1 MSGTRAQMILWRWP
15 VYLTVIC
22 VCVLW
27 PLLTQATLKDQNS
40 ELQASDH
47 GAVLLDRWQ
56 AEAARVWIED
66 QLAAEPENPRWRFL
80 QSQALFYLGRYKEAL
95 AVLDALIENV
105 PHPQFH
111 RYREFIAQTIQS
123 TETLELIESEHFRIF
138 IDPVRDAALVPYIRD
153 VLEQSYQRLG
163 DHFGLYPKEKI
174 LVEVFPTT
182 GTFYPASSL
191 SARDIE
197 VSGAIGICKF
207 NKIML
212 LSPRNL
218 ARGYRWTDAIS
229 HEYLHYL
236 IVHLSANQA
245 PIWLHEGIAKYFED
259 AWRLPESSWLSR
271 RTESLLAH
279 ALANDSFVGFKNMEP
294 SLVKLETTYQVQ
306 LGYAE
311 AASAIDFIINTLG
324 SKGLARILQDLGEAH
339 GDGATGAIARV
350 MGYEFERFETE
361 WRKFLQAKQLQE
373 HEGVRLP
380 RFTLKKEDGNHKVP
394 AEDLREEIESTTA
407 RMHTRLGDK
416 LRQRGRGRAAAR
428 EYNRAL
434 GKDPYSPYL
443 LNKLASTLMQQQR
456 WQPAR
461 EHLHRARTLA
471 PDYVA
476 TYTNLGRLYVAEQ
489 AYEKARTALWEAIQI
504 NPFDPTIHHYLAES
518 YRRLGLDDQAK
529 QEQQLL
535 ERLQESR

>member
-1 MSGTRAQMILWRWP
+1 MGVACAFIFG
-15 VYLTVIC
+15 
-22 VCVLW
+22 
-27 PLLTQATLKDQNS
+27 PLHTQAMRIEKS
-40 ELQASDH
+40 ETQGSGH
-47 GAVLLDRWQ
+47 GAVLIDRWKG
-56 AEAARVWIED
+56 EAARIWLED
-66 QLAAEPENPRWRFL
+66 RLKAEPENPKWRFL
-80 QSQALFYLGRYKEAL
+80 MSQALFYLGRYTEAL
-95 AVLDALIENV
+95 DTLDALIEDV

-111 RYREFIAQTIQS
+111 SFRGFIAATIKG
-123 TETLELIESEHFRIF
+123 TETLTLIESEHFRIF
-138 IDPVRDAALVPYIRD
+138 IDTERDAALVPYIRD

-163 DHFGLYPKEKI
+163 KHFGLFPQEKV

-236 IVHLSANQA
+236 IVHLSANEA

-259 AWRLPESSWLSR
+259 AWRLPQSSWLSR

-311 AASAIDFIINTLG
+311 AASAIDFIIHSAG
-324 SKGLARILQDLGEAH
+324 SQGLTRILQDLSEAH

-350 MGYEFERFETE
+350 MGYEFERFENE
-361 WRKFLQAKQLQE
+361 WRQFLQAKQLRE
-373 HEGVRLP
+373 HEGIRLP
-380 RFTLKKEDGNHKVP
+380 RFTLKEGDEIP

-407 RMHTRLGDK
+407 RMHTRLGDR
-416 LRQRGRGRAAAR
+416 LRQRGRDRAASR

-434 GKDPYSPYL
+434 DKDPYSPYL
-443 LNKLASTLMQQQR
+443 LNKLAGALMSQQR
-456 WQPAR
+456 WEPAQQYL
-461 EHLHRARTLA
+461 ERARMLA
-471 PDYVA
+471 PDYVT
-476 TYTNLGRLYVAEQ
+476 TYTNLGRLHVARQ
-489 AYEKARTALWEAIQI
+489 SYEEARDALWEAVQI
-504 NPFDPTIHHYLAES
+504 NPFDPLMHQYLAES
-518 YRRLGLDDQAK
+518 YRQLGMDDRAE
-529 QEQQLL
+529 QEQQLV
-535 ERLQESR
+535 ERLQGNR

>member
-1 MSGTRAQMILWRWP
+1 MRIE
-15 VYLTVIC
+15 
-22 VCVLW
+22 
-27 PLLTQATLKDQNS
+27 KS
-40 ELQASDH
+40 ESQGSDH
-47 GAVLLDRWQ
+47 GAVLIDRWRG
-56 AEAARVWIED
+56 EDARVWIER
-66 QLAAEPENPRWRFL
+66 QLEEEPENPKWRFL
-80 QSQALFYLGRYKEAL
+80 LSQAFFYLGRYPEAL
-95 AVLDALIENV
+95 NALDALIKDV

-111 RYREFIAQTIQS
+111 RFREFIAQTIKS
-123 TETLELIESEHFRIF
+123 TETLTLIESEHFRIF
-138 IDPVRDAALVPYIRD
+138 IDPDRDAALVPYISH

-163 DHFGLYPKEKI
+163 KHFGLFPKEKV

-182 GTFYPASSL
+182 GAFYPASSL

-294 SLVKLETTYQVQ
+294 SLVKLDTTYQVQ

-311 AASAIDFIINTLG
+311 AASAIDFIIHSIG
-324 SKGLARILQDLGEAH
+324 AEGLARILQDLSETH

-350 MGYEFERFETE
+350 MGYEFEQFEKE
-361 WRKFLQAKQLQE
+361 WRQFLQSKQLQE

-380 RFTLKKEDGNHKVP
+380 RFTLKAGDEMP
-394 AEDLREEIESTTA
+394 ADDLREEIESTTA
-407 RMHTRLGDK
+407 RMHTRLGDR
-416 LRQRGRGRAAAR
+416 LRQRGRDRAAAR
-428 EYNRAL
+428 EYHRAL
-434 GKDPYSPYL
+434 DKDPYSPYL
-443 LNKLASTLMQQQR
+443 LNKLASTLMAQQR

-461 EHLHRARTLA
+461 QHLQRARTLA

-476 TYTNLGRLYVAEQ
+476 TYTNLGRLHVTLQSYEQ
-489 AYEKARTALWEAIQI
+489 ARTALWEAVQI
-504 NPFDPTIHHYLAES
+504 NPFDPLIHHYLAES
-518 YRRLGLDDQAK
+518 YRRLGMDDRAK

>member
-1 MSGTRAQMILWRWP
+1 MHARAMRIE
-15 VYLTVIC
+15 
-22 VCVLW
+22 
-27 PLLTQATLKDQNS
+27 KS
-40 ELQASDH
+40 EAQGSDH
-47 GAVLLDRWQ
+47 GAVLIDRWKG
-56 AEAARVWIED
+56 EDARVWVER
-66 QLAAEPENPRWRFL
+66 QLTKEPKNPKWRFL
-80 QSQALFYLGRYKEAL
+80 LSQALFYLGRYPEAI
-95 AVLDALIENV
+95 AALDALIEDM
-105 PHPQFH
+105 PHPQFSSF
-111 RYREFIAQTIQS
+111 RGFIAETIKS
-123 TETLELIESEHFRIF
+123 TETLTLLESEHFRIF

-163 DHFGLYPKEKI
+163 KHFGLFPKEKV

-182 GTFYPASSL
+182 RTFYPASSL

-294 SLVKLETTYQVQ
+294 SLVKLDTTYQVQ

-311 AASAIDFIINTLG
+311 AASAIDFIIHSLG
-324 SKGLARILQDLGEAH
+324 SKGLANILQDLSEAH
-339 GDGATGAIARV
+339 GDGATGAITRV
-350 MGYEFERFETE
+350 MGYEFERFEKE
-361 WRKFLQAKQLQE
+361 WRQFLQSKNLQE
-373 HEGVRLP
+373 HKGVRLP
-380 RFTLKKEDGNHKVP
+380 RFTLKTNQSDQVQ

-407 RMHTRLGDK
+407 RMHTRLGDR
-416 LRQRGRGRAAAR
+416 LRQRGRDRAAAR
-428 EYNRAL
+428 EYHRAL
-434 GKDPYSPYL
+434 DKDPYSPYL
-443 LNKLASTLMQQQR
+443 LNKLASALMTQQR
-456 WQPAR
+456 WESAQQYL
-461 EHLHRARTLA
+461 ERARTLA
-471 PDYVA
+471 PDYV
-476 TYTNLGRLYVAEQ
+476 TTHTNLGRLHVAQ
-489 AYEKARTALWEAIQI
+489 QSYEAARNALWEAVQI
-504 NPFDPTIHHYLAES
+504 NPFDPLIHQYLAEC
-518 YRRLGLDDQAK
+518 YRRLGIDDRAK

>member
-1 MSGTRAQMILWRWP
+1 MCILMLWP
-15 VYLTVIC
+15 VLA
-22 VCVLW
+22 
-27 PLLTQATLKDQNS
+27 QATLRVEKP
-40 ELQASDH
+40 ELETSDR
-47 GAVLLDRWQ
+47 GAVLLERWQ
-56 AEAARVWIED
+56 AEAARVWIEGK
-66 QLAAEPENPRWRFL
+66 LETEPENPQWRFL
-80 QSQALFYLGRYKEAL
+80 HTQALFYLGRYIEAL
-95 AVLDALIENV
+95 TRLDELIQSV

-111 RYREFIAQTIQS
+111 RYREFTAQTIQS
-123 TETLELIESEHFRIF
+123 TKTLELIESEHFRIF
-138 IDPVRDAALVPYIRD
+138 IDPVQDAALVPYIRD

-163 DHFGLYPKEKI
+163 TLFGLFPKEKI

-311 AASAIDFIINTLG
+311 AASAIDFIISTLG
-324 SKGLARILQDLGEAH
+324 PKGLASILEDLGQAH

-350 MGYEFERFETE
+350 MGYAFERFETE
-361 WRKFLQAKQLQE
+361 WRQFLQGKQLQA
-373 HEGVRLP
+373 HEGIRLP
-380 RFTLKKEDGNHKVP
+380 RFTLKEDGKAPVDDMRQ
-394 AEDLREEIESTTA
+394 ELESTTA

-416 LRQRGRGRAAAR
+416 LRQRGRDRAAAR
-428 EYNRAL
+428 EYDRAL
-434 GKDPYSPYL
+434 VKDPYSPYL

-461 EHLHRARTLA
+461 QHLHRARTLA

-476 TYTNLGRLYVAEQ
+476 TYTNLGRLHVAQQ
-489 AYEKARTALWEAIQI
+489 AYAEARAALWEAIQI

-518 YRRLGLDDQAK
+518 YRRLGLEDQAK

>member
-1 MSGTRAQMILWRWP
+1 MFA
-15 VYLTVIC
+15 
-22 VCVLW
+22 
-27 PLLTQATLKDQNS
+27 QATLRVEKPESETSDQ
-40 ELQASDH
+40 

-56 AEAARVWIED
+56 AEEAWAWIER
-66 QLAAEPENPRWRFL
+66 QLEAEPENPQWRFFH
-80 QSQALFYLGRYKEAL
+80 SQALFYLGRYTEAL
-95 AVLDALIENV
+95 AALDALIQNV

-123 TETLELIESEHFRIF
+123 TETLELIESQHFRIF
-138 IDPVRDAALVPYIRD
+138 IDPVQDAALVPYIRD

-163 DHFGLYPKEKI
+163 GFFGLYPKEKI

-259 AWRLPESSWLSR
+259 AWRLPTSSWLSR

-311 AASAIDFIINTLG
+311 AASAIDFIISTLG
-324 SKGLARILQDLGEAH
+324 PKGLARILQDLGQAH
-339 GDGATGAIARV
+339 GDGATGAISRV
-350 MGYEFERFETE
+350 MGYAFERFEAE
-361 WRKFLQAKQLQE
+361 WRQFLQAKQLQE

-380 RFTLKKEDGNHKVP
+380 RFTLKEDGNKVP
-394 AEDLREEIESTTA
+394 ADDLRQELESTAA

-416 LRQRGRGRAAAR
+416 LRRRGRGRAAAR

-443 LNKLASTLMQQQR
+443 LNKLASTLMQEQR

-461 EHLHRARTLA
+461 QHLQRARTLA

-476 TYTNLGRLYVAEQ
+476 TYTNLGRLHVAQQ
-489 AYEKARTALWEAIQI
+489 AYEEARTALWEAIQI

>member
-1 MSGTRAQMILWRWP
+1 MAMM
-15 VYLTVIC
+15 C
-22 VCVLW
+22 VC
-27 PLLTQATLKDQNS
+27 LLGAMHAQAMRIEKS
-40 ELQASDH
+40 ESQGSDD
-47 GAVLLDRWQ
+47 GAVLIDRWKG
-56 AEAARVWIED
+56 EDARVWLER
-66 QLAAEPENPRWRFL
+66 QLAQEPDNPKWRFL
-80 QSQALFYLGRYKEAL
+80 LSQALFYLGRYADAL
-95 AVLDALIENV
+95 AAVDALIEDV

-111 RYREFIAQTIQS
+111 GFRGFIAQTIAS
-123 TETLELIESEHFRIF
+123 TETLTLIESEHFRIF
-138 IDPVRDAALVPYIRD
+138 VDTDRDAALVPYIQD

-163 DHFGLYPKEKI
+163 KHFGLFPKEKI

-236 IVHLSANQA
+236 IVHLSANEA

-294 SLVKLETTYQVQ
+294 SLVKLDTTYQVQ

-311 AASAIDFIINTLG
+311 AASAIDFIIHSMG
-324 SKGLARILQDLGEAH
+324 SKGLARILQDLSEAH
-339 GDGATGAIARV
+339 GDGATGAISRV
-350 MGYEFERFETE
+350 MGYEFEQFEKE
-361 WRKFLQAKQLQE
+361 WRQFLQSKQLQE
-373 HEGVRLP
+373 HQGVRLP
-380 RFTLKKEDGNHKVP
+380 RFTLKEGDQIP
-394 AEDLREEIESTTA
+394 AEDLRAEIESTTA
-407 RMHTRLGDK
+407 RMHTRLGDR
-416 LRQRGRGRAAAR
+416 LRQRGRDRAAAR

-434 GKDPYSPYL
+434 DKDPYSPYL
-443 LNKLASTLMQQQR
+443 LNKLASALMTQQR
-456 WQPAR
+456 WSSALQYL
-461 EHLHRARTLA
+461 ERARMLA
-471 PDYVA
+471 PDYVT
-476 TYTNLGRLYVAEQ
+476 TYTNLGRLHVALQ
-489 AYEKARTALWEAIQI
+489 AYEKARAALWEAVQI
-504 NPFDPTIHHYLAES
+504 NPFDPLIHQYLAES
-518 YRRLGLDDQAK
+518 YRQLGMDDQAQ
-529 QEQQLL
+529 QEQQLF
-535 ERLQESR
+535 ERLQGSR